1 MFHFVLILKNI
12 STFEHMVELL
22 IALSF
27 AYIITIIG
35 NKAANR
41 IKNRNIYV
49 RSNYNYKNSFPHIDK
64 CSIIR

>member
-49 RSNYNYKNSFPHIDK
+49 RSNLVKTELLLFFMPYMA
-64 CSIIR
+64 